1 MALAQLA
8 DRILHILHAK
18 LPRVYQGYAPLQA
31 LVRKILGGHVEPHA
45 GNVAPVG
52 PAQQSAAELKA
63 DSALGHADAAP
74 APAEQ
79 SAAELEADAAL
90 GHADAAPAPAEHSA
104 AELEADA
111 KEMDS
116 AGAGAG
122 AIQEADAAVPAD
134 NAAGT
139 QGMLRAM
146 EVVCALTREGRGSV
160 KASMFHGYIC
170 GCLYLAVCVTGTGAT
185 PDVDRW

>member
-63 DSALGHADAAP
+63 DS
-74 APAEQ
+74 
-79 SAAELEADAAL
+79 AL